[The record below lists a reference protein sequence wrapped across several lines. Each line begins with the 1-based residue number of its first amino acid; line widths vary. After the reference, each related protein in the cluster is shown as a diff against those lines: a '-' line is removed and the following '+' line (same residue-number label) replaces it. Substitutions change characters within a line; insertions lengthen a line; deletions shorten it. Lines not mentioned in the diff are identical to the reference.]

1 MASRGLIF
9 THASSLA
16 HDPGRLIP
24 GHPERP
30 QRMIAIEEA
39 LEAHSRMGCP
49 RIEAAAV
56 GHRELALVHSE
67 ELIAA
72 IERLDSAGGGLIDPD
87 TALGEGSLSAA
98 LHAAGAACALAGA
111 LVGGEA
117 DFGFALTRPPGH
129 HAERARAMGFCLF
142 NNIAIAAELA
152 IRDLDAQRVLIIDW
166 DVHHGNGTAEI
177 FYQRA
182 DVLYI
187 SIHRRP
193 FYPGTGAR
201 EEIGAGAGAGY
212 TLNLPVPAGSEG
224 ALWLGLL
231 EQEAIPAAESFAPRL
246 ILISAGYD
254 AHRRDPLGGCRLE
267 SSDYARMATA
277 VRLLSERTGAPVGAI
292 LEGGYDLQAL
302 GESVLETIAAL
313 AGRRRGAD

>member
-1 MASRGLIF
+1 
-9 THASSLA
+9 
-16 HDPGRLIP
+16 
-24 GHPERP
+24 
-30 QRMIAIEEA
+30 
-39 LEAHSRMGCP
+39 
-49 RIEAAAV
+49 
-56 GHRELALVHSE
+56 
-67 ELIAA
+67 
-72 IERLDSAGGGLIDPD
+72 
-87 TALGEGSLSAA
+87 
-98 LHAAGAACALAGA
+98 
-111 LVGGEA
+111 
-117 DFGFALTRPPGH
+117 
-129 HAERARAMGFCLF
+129 
-142 NNIAIAAELA
+142 
-152 IRDLDAQRVLIIDW
+152 VLIVDW